1 MGSTIRSQGDVSIVA
16 TAGDLNIIG
25 SQVKGD
31 NVALAA
37 RDNITL
43 RSEAEDHTQSSKNNS
58 GSGEIGFSIGA
69 PTGWY
74 VPASTAKGSGNGT
87 THVETLVDADR
98 NLSIISEQDTDDYA
112 SKQTQADGTSLC
124 GSERW
129 SGGPTSELCRQ
140 AWMPSALLPAKPGT
154 TRALLTTHGVE
165 CCGRLLAEFGLVN

>member
-1 MGSTIRSQGDVSIVA
+1 M
-16 TAGDLNIIG
+16 
-25 SQVKGD
+25 
-31 NVALAA
+31 
-37 RDNITL
+37 TL
-43 RSEAEDHTQSSKNNS
+43 RRETEEHTQSSKNNS

-112 SKQTQADGTSLC
+112 SKQSQADGTFLC

-129 SGGPTSELCRQ
+129 SGGQHLSFVARRGCLQLCYQ
-140 AWMPSALLPAKPGT
+140 PS
-154 TRALLTTHGVE
+154 
-165 CCGRLLAEFGLVN
+165 LAPPERCWRPMEWSVVGGCWQSLVR

>member
-1 MGSTIRSQGDVSIVA
+1 MGASSSSASQTSHDQSAVGSTIRSQGDVSIVA

-43 RSEAEDHTQSSKNNS
+43 RSEAEDHTQSSRNKS

-69 PTGWY
+69 QTGWY
-74 VPASTAKGSGNGT
+74 VSASTAKGKGSGNGT
-87 THVETLVDADR
+87 THVETVVDADR

-112 SKQTQADGTSLC
+112 SKQTQADGTFLC

-129 SGGPTSELCRQ
+129 SGGQHLSFVARRGCLQLCYQ
-140 AWMPSALLPAKPGT
+140 PS
-154 TRALLTTHGVE
+154 
-165 CCGRLLAEFGLVN
+165 LAPPERC